1 MYELD
6 IVYINDSDEK
16 DVFTIS
22 QEELGLSNF
31 TIRNGIENKVLK
43 DLIKSFDPEFNIDY
57 VLSYKVSLNPECV
70 LSYIERLEDRI
81 TTLENKT

>member
-6 IVYINDSDEK
+6 IVCINYSDEK
-16 DVFTIS
+16 EVFTIS

-31 TIRNGIENKVLK
+31 TIRNGIDNDVLK
-43 DLIKSFDPEFNIDY
+43 NIIKTLEPDLEIYY
-57 VLSYKVSLNPECV
+57 VESYKVSLNTEYV
-70 LSYIERLEDRI
+70 LSCIERLEDRI